1 MRAVHIDYTLRMAV
15 NSLLDQTIQ
24 SNVTY
29 DMDGKGRFNAV
40 SDRSIDMRRYKQ
52 ITCAVMN
59 LSISAGKCGSRNH
72 HNTFDQNSC
81 CSGLSGIG
89 D

>member
-1 MRAVHIDYTLRMAV
+1 MAV

-24 SNVTY
+24 PNVTY

-52 ITCAVMN
+52 ITCAVGNRLYRARASGASGWNRLAALLPNMV
-59 LSISAGKCGSRNH
+59 SA
-72 HNTFDQNSC
+72 
-81 CSGLSGIG
+81 LLIWA
-89 D
+89 